1 MRNSNKYY
9 IEEFTLSNTNNP
21 LTWTEESLLDALKGA
36 KIIGYIFIV
45 KENSSYRL
53 NLYLIHSGAYDSVSL
68 SELQIAWT
76 QFINKLITEKS
87 KNKRIVFKNPPL
99 DEWIK
104 TKENWCK
111 QEAYKITKKFNWEFD
126 EALSQVYWVIVK
138 LYQKKTV
145 YMGNLGYLQTAIM
158 NSILRHHRFMRNRL
172 VLGHENVVS
181 GDQWVKLSADDDTL
195 VTVFDTIGVEDP
207 YFAEQEYL
215 DFEQEV
221 RELMRDKFSDRELD
235 QIFTQRSGYL
245 PMNLYIR
252 LLKWRAKHNI
262 KEFVN
267 QYETK

>member
-9 IEEFTLSNTNNP
+9 IEEFSLDNTNNP
-21 LTWTEESLLDALKGA
+21 LTWTEGSLLNALKGA

-45 KENSSYRL
+45 KEASSYKL
-53 NLYLIHSGAYDSVSL
+53 NLYLIRSGAYDSIPL

-76 QFINKLITEKS
+76 QFITEKS
-87 KNKRIVFKNPPL
+87 KSKRMVFKNPPL

-104 TKENWCK
+104 TKDNWCK
-111 QEAYKITKKFNWEFD
+111 QEANKIMKQFHWEFN
-126 EALSQVYWVIVK
+126 EALSQVYWVIVR
-138 LYQKKTV
+138 LYRKKTV

-158 NSILRHHRFMRNRL
+158 NSIRQHHRFMRNKL

-181 GDQWVKLSADDDTL
+181 GDQWVKSSANDDTI
-195 VTVFDTIGVEDP
+195 VTVFDTIGIDEP
-207 YFAEQEYL
+207 YFAEQDYA

-221 RELMRDKFSDRELD
+221 RGLMREAFSDRELD

-245 PMNLYIR
+245 PMNLYKR

-262 KEFVN
+262 KEFIG
-267 QYETK
+267 

>member
-1 MRNSNKYY
+1 MRRNINKYY
-9 IEEFTLSNTNNP
+9 IEEFALSNTNNP
-21 LTWTEESLLDALKGA
+21 LTWTEESLLNALKGA

-45 KENSSYRL
+45 KEASSYKL
-53 NLYLIHSGAYDSVSL
+53 NLYLIRSGAYDSIPL
-68 SELQIAWT
+68 SELQIAWS
-76 QFINKLITEKS
+76 QFIDNLIHEKS
-87 KNKRIVFKNPPL
+87 KNKRMVFKNPPL

-104 TKENWCK
+104 TKDNWCK
-111 QEAYKITKKFNWEFD
+111 QEANKIMKKFHWEFN
-126 EALSQVYWVIVK
+126 EALSQVYWVIVR

-158 NSILRHHRFMRNRL
+158 NSILTHHRFMRNKL

-181 GDQWVKLSADDDTL
+181 GDQRIDLSTNDDGF
-195 VTVFDTIGVEDP
+195 VTVFDTIGIEDS
-207 YFAEQEYL
+207 YFAEQDYL

-245 PMNLYIR
+245 PMNLYKR

-262 KEFVN
+262 KEFIG
-267 QYETK
+267 